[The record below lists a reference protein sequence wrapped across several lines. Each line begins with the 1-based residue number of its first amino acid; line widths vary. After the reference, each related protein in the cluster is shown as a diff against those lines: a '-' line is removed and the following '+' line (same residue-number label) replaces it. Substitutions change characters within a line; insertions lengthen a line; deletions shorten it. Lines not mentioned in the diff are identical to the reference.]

1 MKLIHSN
8 IDFPMIDDFN
18 MSIKYIESDVSSN
31 SSSPDQHVHED
42 CEIYIHLD
50 GDVSFMV
57 EDKIY
62 PIRHGDILITRPY
75 EYHHCIYHSQS
86 SHKHFWILFSASG
99 NEKIFKRFFERE
111 KGVGNLL
118 SLDSE
123 KRQELID
130 ICFSLCER
138 SESDP
143 VPYYRFFK
151 LMNLIEEARDGETGE
166 NETDAMSRVLK
177 SIHQNYTDKL
187 LISRLAEESYV
198 SVSTLERKFEQH
210 FNITPHEYI
219 KNVRLTN
226 VARMLDEGRSVT
238 ESAEACGFSDASTM
252 ITFFKKHFGM
262 TPLQYK
268 KRASAHL

>member
-1 MKLIHSN
+1 
-8 IDFPMIDDFN
+8 MIDDFN

-75 EYHHCIYHSQS
+75 EYHHCIYHSKS

-99 NEKIFKRFFERE
+99 NEKIFKRFFDRK
-111 KGVGNLL
+111 KGEGNLL
-118 SLDSE
+118 SLNSE
-123 KRQELID
+123 NRQTLID
-130 ICFSLCER
+130 VCFRLCKKPE
-138 SESDP
+138 SESEL
-143 VPYYRFFK
+143 YCLFFT
-151 LMNLIEEARDGETGE
+151 LINLIEGAKCGE
-166 NETDAMSRVLK
+166 NGKDDTSTMSRILK
-177 SIHQNYTDKL
+177 SIHQNYADKL
-187 LISRLAEESYV
+187 LISRLAEESYI
-198 SVSTLERKFEQH
+198 SVSTLERKFEH
-210 FNITPHEYI
+210 YFNITPYEYI
-219 KNVRLTN
+219 KNIRLTN
-226 VARMLDEGRSVT
+226 VARMLDEGKSVT
-238 ESAEACGFSDASTM
+238 ESAEACGFSDTSTM

-268 KRASAHL
+268 KRDSAPK